1 MRDEDQI
8 GARRWLFECL
18 EQRIRGGDV
27 HPFRRDDDR
36 DLRHMPMA
44 RELRPV
50 DQRANVRDGD
60 PQRRRGDVVV
70 VELDGLDDAQIR
82 MLARLHIA
90 AACTHAARES
100 IG

>member
-8 GARRWLFECL
+8 RAWRRLLECF

-27 HPFRRDDDR
+27 HPFRRGDDG
-36 DLRHMPMA
+36 DLGHMSMA

-50 DQRANVRDGD
+50 DQRPNVRDGD

-70 VELDGLDDAQIR
+70 IDFDGLDDP
-82 MLARLHIA
+82 
-90 AACTHAARES
+90 
-100 IG
+100 